1 MVDLQNN
8 LAEFKASNVQPVVLV
23 MGTPEQ
29 TTPLVEKFKLTMPV
43 VCDPARKA
51 YRAYQIPKGT
61 LSQYLGWRIWFP
73 GLKGIYRSGGGKPV
87 GDVTQMHGT
96 VLVNTDGQ
104 IQNSFTAKHSAHYPT
119 LQELTQS

>member
-8 LAEFKASNVQPVVLV
+8 LADFKAANVQPVMVV

-29 TTPLVEKFKLTMPV
+29 TTPLVKKFKLTMPV

-51 YRAYQIPKGT
+51 YRAYQIPKG
-61 LSQYLGWRIWFP
+61 SPAQYLGWRIWLP
-73 GLKGIYRSGGGKPV
+73 GLKAILGSGSGRPV

-119 LQELTQS
+119 LQELTQT